1 MVCGMKTPH
10 DRDLRA
16 HKLIDGI
23 NILER
28 RLSDAINQG
37 NTTQAVKLQRRI
49 MVIDRQAWKLSSD
62 DSTLCDN
69 CGTARSA
76 LNRVGLCA
84 MCAGTVKEQ
93 HE

>member
-1 MVCGMKTPH
+1 MKTQ

-28 RLSDAINQG
+28 RLSDAIKQG
-37 NTTQAVKLQRRI
+37 NTTQSVKLQRRI

-69 CGTARSA
+69 CGTGRSA
-76 LNRVGLCA
+76 LNRVGLCKL
-84 MCAGTVKEQ
+84 CAGVVEEQ